1 LQEFLPVKQ
10 VLTVKF
16 FMNNPI
22 MEISLD
28 GGWLCLDFAN
38 TVSVR
43 KPARGDDYL
52 HTWDDFALWV
62 RRLGVLPENEFKVW
76 EKMPPGDMDE
86 VRALREAIYDLFD
99 YYAKNGKIHPEHLET
114 LNGFLHEVYMYT
126 CIRLTDNGLQRGIVR
141 ETHLEKPLW
150 LIALSTESLLLS
162 DRLPRVKACD
172 NCGWLFLD
180 TSKNGA
186 RRWCNMLTCGS
197 QTKAKAWYHR
207 KKELESKKANL
218 PEVG

>member
-1 LQEFLPVKQ
+1 
-10 VLTVKF
+10 
-16 FMNNPI
+16 MNNPI
-22 MEISLD
+22 EEITLD
-28 GGWLCLDFAN
+28 GGWLCLDFTN
-38 TVSVR
+38 TVAGR
-43 KPARGDDYL
+43 KPVKGNEYL
-52 HTWDDFALWV
+52 QTWSDFVVWV
-62 RRLGVLPENEFKVW
+62 RRLGILSETEFQVW

-99 YYAKNGKIHPEHLET
+99 YCTKNGTIYPEHLET

-126 CIRLTDNGLQRGIVR
+126 CIKITREGLKRGIFKKTYV
-141 ETHLEKPLW
+141 EKPLW
-150 LIALSTESLLLS
+150 LIALSAESLLLS

-186 RRWCNMLTCGS
+186 RRWCNMYTCGS

-207 KKELESKKANL
+207 KKE
-218 PEVG
+218 EVASRMAATPSLKQH